1 MYTLNNFLLAPT
13 SKIWINFRLCKC
25 DFRAFLQTKTK
36 KMGLMEFSS
45 PIWWVNIYNEIQ
57 AVTKL
62 WGGLAYI
69 LFRHVGS
76 KIGMLGLH

>member
-1 MYTLNNFLLAPT
+1 
-13 SKIWINFRLCKC
+13 
-25 DFRAFLQTKTK
+25 
-36 KMGLMEFSS
+36 MEFSS